1 LTYNSNSILN
11 QVEQQLPT
19 MQSALD
25 AFNAYQ
31 NTLKM
36 STGSAELD
44 SLIDSIQEGIFYLFY
59 GTHRIIFD
67 SMVYRFLVQCI
78 LPVKREHGFES
89 MGVCFHSSSYNNSN
103 RNTRTTF
110 LNPEKIGIIAKCA
123 GIDPKIVFKNLL
135 IQTAYNEQQQISA
148 AEQVVNLI
156 ESNENIK
163 LLVINQLTKFVKD
176 SKSKNKKREA
186 ANVLKKVLGIVC
198 RVCAKNK
205 VAIIA
210 TGDANPTSKGIIPR
224 PIGGMYLKHA
234 ANVIVNIKENSKAYN
249 IPSFKATLMKHQY
262 QRTPNVVLLGVKK
275 IGGILFL
282 D

>member
-1 LTYNSNSILN
+1 MYNNSILN
-11 QVEQQLPT
+11 QVQQQLPT

-44 SLIDSIQEGIFYLFY
+44 SLIDSIQEGIFYLFF
-59 GTHRIIFD
+59 GTHRVIFD
-67 SMVYRFLVQCI
+67 SMVYRFLVQCV
-78 LPVKREHGFES
+78 LPVKSKHGFES
-89 MGVCFHSSSYNNSN
+89 MAICFNNSTYNSN

-110 LNPEKIGIIAKCA
+110 LNPEKIGIVAKCA
-123 GIDPKIVFKNLL
+123 GIDPKIVFKNLF
-135 IQTAYNEQQQISA
+135 IQTAYNEQQQISV
-148 AEQVVNLI
+148 AEQVANLI

-163 LLVINQLTKFVKD
+163 LLVINQLTRFVKD
-176 SKSKNKKREA
+176 SKSKNKKKEA
-186 ANVLKKVLGIVC
+186 ANFLKKVLGIVC

-210 TGDANPTSKGIIPR
+210 TGNANPTSKGIIPR
-224 PIGGMYLKHA
+224 PIGGMYLRHA

-249 IPSFKATLMKHQY
+249 VHSFKTTLVKHPY
-262 QRTPNVVLLGVKK
+262 QRTPKAVLLSIKK
-275 IGGILFL
+275 TGGILFL

>member
-1 LTYNSNSILN
+1 MYNSNSILN
-11 QVEQQLPT
+11 LLQQQQELPT

-59 GTHRIIFD
+59 GTHRIISD
-67 SMVYRFLVQCI
+67 SMVYRFLVQCVC
-78 LPVKREHGFES
+78 PVKREHGFES
-89 MGVCFHSSSYNNSN
+89 MAICFNNSNYNNN
-103 RNTRTTF
+103 RNTRTIF
-110 LNPEKIGIIAKCA
+110 LNPVKIGIIAKCA
-123 GIDPKIVFKNLL
+123 GIDPKIVFKNLF
-135 IQTAYNEQQQISA
+135 IQTAYTEQQQVSA
-148 AEQVVNLI
+148 AEQVASLI
-156 ESNENIK
+156 GSNENIK
-163 LLVINQLTKFVKD
+163 LLVINQLTRFVKD

-234 ANVIVNIKENSKAYN
+234 ANVIVNIKENSKSH

-262 QRTPNVVLLGVKK
+262 QRTPKAVLLSVKK
-275 IGGILFL
+275 TGGILFL

>member
-1 LTYNSNSILN
+1 MYNNNMLN
-11 QVEQQLPT
+11 QIQQQQQLPT

-67 SMVYRFLVQCI
+67 SMVYRFLVQCV
-78 LPVKREHGFES
+78 LPIKCEHGFES
-89 MGVCFHSSSYNNSN
+89 MAICFNNSN
-103 RNTRTTF
+103 YNNNRNIRTTF
-110 LNPEKIGIIAKCA
+110 LNPEKIGIISKCA
-123 GIDPKIVFKNLL
+123 GIDPKILFKNLF
-135 IQTAYNEQQQISA
+135 IQTAYSEQQQISV

-163 LLVINQLTKFVKD
+163 LLVINQLTRFVKD
-176 SKSKNKKREA
+176 SRNKNKKKEA

-198 RVCAKNK
+198 RICAKNK

-224 PIGGMYLKHA
+224 PLGGMYLKHA
-234 ANVIVNIKENSKAYN
+234 ANVIVNIKENSKLYN

-262 QRTPNVVLLGVKK
+262 QRTPKAVLLSVKK
-275 IGGILFL
+275 TGGILFL

>member
-1 LTYNSNSILN
+1 MNNDSILN
-11 QVEQQLPT
+11 PIQQQLLPT

-25 AFNAYQ
+25 AFNVYQ

-67 SMVYRFLVQCI
+67 SMVYRLLVQCV
-78 LPVKREHGFES
+78 LPVKSEHGFES
-89 MGVCFHSSSYNNSN
+89 MAICFNNSNSNYNNN

-123 GIDPKIVFKNLL
+123 SIDPKIVFKNVF
-135 IQTAYNEQQQISA
+135 IQTAYNEQQQISV
-148 AEQVVNLI
+148 AEQLSNII

-176 SKSKNKKREA
+176 SKSKYKRKEA

-210 TGDANPTSKGIIPR
+210 TGDANQTSKGMIPR
-224 PIGGMYLKHA
+224 PLGGMYLKHA
-234 ANVIVNIKENSKAYN
+234 ANVIVNIKENSKVY
-249 IPSFKATLMKHQY
+249 
-262 QRTPNVVLLGVKK
+262 
-275 IGGILFL
+275 
-282 D
+282 

>member
-1 LTYNSNSILN
+1 
-11 QVEQQLPT
+11 

-44 SLIDSIQEGIFYLFY
+44 SLIDSVQEGIFYLFY

-67 SMVYRFLVQCI
+67 SMVYRLLVQCV
-78 LPVKREHGFES
+78 LPIKREHGFES
-89 MGVCFHSSSYNNSN
+89 MAICFNNSNYNNN

-110 LNPEKIGIIAKCA
+110 LNPEKIGIISKCC
-123 GIDPKIVFKNLL
+123 GIDPKIVFKNLF
-135 IQTAYNEQQQISA
+135 IQTVYNEQQQVSA
-148 AEQVVNLI
+148 AEQVANLI
-156 ESNENIK
+156 ESNENVK
-163 LLVINQLTKFVKD
+163 LLVINQLTRFVKD
-176 SKSKNKKREA
+176 SKNKNKKKEA
-186 ANVLKKVLGIVC
+186 ANVLKKVLAIVC

-234 ANVIVNIKENSKAYN
+234 ANVIVSIKENSKVY

-262 QRTPNVVLLGVKK
+262 QRTPKAVLLSVKK
-275 IGGILFL
+275 TGGILFL

>member
-1 LTYNSNSILN
+1 MYNNNNILN
-11 QVEQQLPT
+11 QIQHQLPT

-25 AFNAYQ
+25 AFNVYQ

-59 GTHRIIFD
+59 GTHHIIFD
-67 SMVYRFLVQCI
+67 SMVYRFLVQCV
-78 LPVKREHGFES
+78 LPVKGEHGFES
-89 MGVCFHSSSYNNSN
+89 MAICFNNSNYNNS

-110 LNPEKIGIIAKCA
+110 LNPEKIGIVSKCC
-123 GIDPKIVFKNLL
+123 GIDPKIVFKNLF
-135 IQTAYNEQQQISA
+135 IQTAYNEQQQISV
-148 AEQVVNLI
+148 AEQIVNLI

-163 LLVINQLTKFVKD
+163 LLVINQLTRFVKD
-176 SKSKNKKREA
+176 SKSKNKKKQA

-205 VAIIA
+205 IAIIA

-234 ANVIVNIKENSKAYN
+234 SNVIVNIKESSKVY

-262 QRTPNVVLLGVKK
+262 QRTPRAIILGIRKT
-275 IGGILFL
+275 GGTLFL

>member
-1 LTYNSNSILN
+1 MYNNSILN
-11 QVEQQLPT
+11 QVQQELPK

-67 SMVYRFLVQCI
+67 SMVYRFLVQCV

-89 MGVCFHSSSYNNSN
+89 MAICFNNSNYNNNNN
-103 RNTRTTF
+103 RNTRTIF

-123 GIDPKIVFKNLL
+123 GIDTKIVFKNLY
-135 IQTAYNEQQQISA
+135 IQTAYNEQQQISVA
-148 AEQVVNLI
+148 KQVASLI

-163 LLVINQLTKFVKD
+163 LLVINQLTRFVKD
-176 SKSKNKKREA
+176 SKSKNRKKEA

-234 ANVIVNIKENSKAYN
+234 ANVILNIKENSAY

-262 QRTPNVVLLGVKK
+262 QRTPKAVLLSVKK
-275 IGGILFL
+275 TGGILFL

>member
-1 LTYNSNSILN
+1 
-11 QVEQQLPT
+11 
-19 MQSALD
+19 MQSALE

-36 STGSAELD
+36 SAGSAELD

-67 SMVYRFLVQCI
+67 SMVYKFLVQCV
-78 LPVKREHGFES
+78 LPVKSKHGFES
-89 MGVCFHSSSYNNSN
+89 MAICFNNSNYNNNSN

-123 GIDPKIVFKNLL
+123 GIDPKIVFKNLF

-148 AEQVVNLI
+148 AEQIANLI
-156 ESNENIK
+156 EFNENIK
-163 LLVINQLTKFVKD
+163 LLVINQLTRFVKD
-176 SKSKNKKREA
+176 SKSKNKKKEA

-198 RVCAKNK
+198 RICAKNK

-234 ANVIVNIKENSKAYN
+234 ANVIVNIKENSKVY

-262 QRTPNVVLLGVKK
+262 QRTPKAVLLNVKK
-275 IGGILFL
+275 TGGILFL

>member
-1 LTYNSNSILN
+1 
-11 QVEQQLPT
+11 

-25 AFNAYQ
+25 AFNAYE

-67 SMVYRFLVQCI
+67 SMVYRFLVQCV
-78 LPVKREHGFES
+78 LPVKHEHGFES
-89 MGVCFHSSSYNNSN
+89 MAICFNNSNYNNN

-110 LNPEKIGIIAKCA
+110 LNPEKIGITAKCA
-123 GIDPKIVFKNLL
+123 GIDPKIVFKNLF
-135 IQTAYNEQQQISA
+135 IQTVYNEQQQVSA
-148 AEQVVNLI
+148 AEQVANLI
-156 ESNENIK
+156 ESNENVK
-163 LLVINQLTKFVKD
+163 LLVINQLTRFVKD
-176 SKSKNKKREA
+176 SKNKNKKKEA
-186 ANVLKKVLGIVC
+186 ANVLKKVLAIVC

-210 TGDANPTSKGIIPR
+210 TGDANPTSKDIIPR
-224 PIGGMYLKHA
+224 PIDGMYLKHA
-234 ANVIVNIKENSKAYN
+234 ANVIVNIKENSKVY

-262 QRTPNVVLLGVKK
+262 QRTPKAVLLSVKK
-275 IGGILFL
+275 TGGILFL

>member
-1 LTYNSNSILN
+1 MLN
-11 QVEQQLPT
+11 QIQQQQQLPT

-67 SMVYRFLVQCI
+67 SMVYRFLVQCV
-78 LPVKREHGFES
+78 LPIKCEHGFES
-89 MGVCFHSSSYNNSN
+89 MAICFNNSN
-103 RNTRTTF
+103 YNNNRNIRTTF
-110 LNPEKIGIIAKCA
+110 LNPEKIGIISKCA
-123 GIDPKIVFKNLL
+123 GIDPKILFKNLF
-135 IQTAYNEQQQISA
+135 IQTAYSEQQQISV

-163 LLVINQLTKFVKD
+163 LLVINQLTRFVKD
-176 SKSKNKKREA
+176 SRNKNKKKEA

-198 RVCAKNK
+198 RICAKNK

-224 PIGGMYLKHA
+224 PLGGMYLKHA
-234 ANVIVNIKENSKAYN
+234 ANVIVNIKENSKAY
-249 IPSFKATLMKHQY
+249 IPSLKATLMKHQY
-262 QRTPNVVLLGVKK
+262 QRTPKAVLLSVKK
-275 IGGILFL
+275 TGGILFL